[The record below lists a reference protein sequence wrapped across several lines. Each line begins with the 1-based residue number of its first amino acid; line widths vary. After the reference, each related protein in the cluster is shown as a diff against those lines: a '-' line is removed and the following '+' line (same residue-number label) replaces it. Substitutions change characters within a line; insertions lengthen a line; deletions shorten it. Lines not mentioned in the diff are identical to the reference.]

1 MLKNRKARGN
11 PALETVS
18 IFLARSMNSF
28 LISSWD
34 LDPGPVPPPPPVAVG
49 PAPVAVGP
57 AGVAALLEVVLA
69 IAPSL
74 PGVAMAVK
82 LNRLSRT
89 SSSWTGNTQ
98 VRGHVIRSVPP
109 LLSSLPLPTSP
120 LQPSL
125 SQLGEF
131 QRGQDDLATV
141 KHTSLPS
148 SPPVPFQPECFCLQ
162 PEFIIFCICMCDDFE
177 RIGTHRFWD

>member
-1 MLKNRKARGN
+1 MLKNRKASGN
-11 PALETVS
+11 PALDTVS

-69 IAPSL
+69 TAPSL
-74 PGVAMAVK
+74 LGAEPEVAMAVK
-82 LNRLSRT
+82 LSRLSRT

-98 VRGHVIRSVPP
+98 VRGHVIRTVLP
-109 LLSSLPLPTSP
+109 LLSSLPLPTPP

-148 SPPVPFQPECFCLQ
+148 SLPVPSQPECFCLQ
-162 PEFIIFCICMCDDFE
+162 PELFYFVSVCVMILK
-177 RIGTHRFWD
+177 G